1 MFTATWCLHWTFKWA
16 LQTDQVQSQ
25 TCLPFPRHYQPP
37 SKALYLSWSI
47 IYTVAQIQTLGVILR
62 FFSFSHTPEPTP
74 VVSITTDNT
83 ISVFPFHISRQD
95 YSNTFLINGFHFTV
109 VQLILH
115 MIGSNF
121 CKAWRISRPTFAWNP
136 PGVLYLESKLLP
148 WPIKSY
154 KTWPLPPFWLHLNSS
169 PTCLC

>member
-115 MIGSNF
+115 LSLVNSGPSRAATGLSKGVREQDRCDLVGPIMIKR
-121 CKAWRISRPTFAWNP
+121 CC
-136 PGVLYLESKLLP
+136 
-148 WPIKSY
+148 
-154 KTWPLPPFWLHLNSS
+154 PLG
-169 PTCLC
+169 